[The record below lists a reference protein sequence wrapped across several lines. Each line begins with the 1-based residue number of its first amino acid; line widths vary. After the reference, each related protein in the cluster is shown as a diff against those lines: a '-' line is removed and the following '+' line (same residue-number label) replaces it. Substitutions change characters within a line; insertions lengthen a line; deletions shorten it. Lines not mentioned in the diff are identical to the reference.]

1 MIYITI
7 VRKAIER
14 FHRTIEHSHIYYEF
28 YAKLWRIYESRS
40 RLPVIL
46 NAVVANKHACFFIVY
61 GKRKRSDA
69 TFIHF
74 PFCTKCYYTE
84 NNNDETWYKKKEQKR
99 KRKRYIEISIISEGD
114 WYDALIKIKG
124 KCMWSNEKKKKKK
137 QVKLYSCMLK
147 QRRKWHL
154 YTKTKKTRKWD
165 KKKEERS
172 SYNNSNSKRS
182 EIS

>member
-84 NNNDETWYKKKEQKR
+84 NNNDETWYKKKRAKTKEKTIYWNLDNKR
-99 KRKRYIEISIISEGD
+99 R
-114 WYDALIKIKG
+114 WLIRRVNQNQRQMHVKQWK
-124 KCMWSNEKKKKKK
+124 KEKKK
-137 QVKLYSCMLK
+137 
-147 QRRKWHL
+147 
-154 YTKTKKTRKWD
+154 T
-165 KKKEERS
+165 
-172 SYNNSNSKRS
+172 SKV
-182 EIS
+182 IQLHA